1 MAGVHLADFPP
12 ARRVP
17 FVAGMGVFDQAG
29 ADPGRAVLVPGRQAC
44 WRMGRQSQ
52 QRLFGLQPVLPGAPL
67 RTSVLEVKAEGQRGY
82 LLMGGRGVGVR
93 TGNKDG
99 VWLVHRF
106 IFAEES
112 VSQNFRDRIIQGRHG
127 FVK

>member
-1 MAGVHLADFPP
+1 MAGVHLADLPA
-12 ARRVP
+12 ARRLP

-67 RTSVLEVKAEGQRGY
+67 RTSVLEVKA
-82 LLMGGRGVGVR
+82 
-93 TGNKDG
+93 
-99 VWLVHRF
+99 
-106 IFAEES
+106 
-112 VSQNFRDRIIQGRHG
+112 
-127 FVK
+127 

>member
-1 MAGVHLADFPP
+1 MAGVHLPDFPA

-17 FVAGMGVFDQAG
+17 FVAGMGVFDQVG

-44 WRMGRQSQ
+44 WRMGWQSQ
-52 QRLFGLQPVLPGAPL
+52 QRLFGLQPVLPGAAL
-67 RTSVLEVKAEGQRGY
+67 WTSVLEVKAEGQRGY

-106 IFAEES
+106 IFTKQS
-112 VSQNFRDRIIQGRHG
+112 VSQSFRDRIIQDRDG
-127 FVK
+127 FL